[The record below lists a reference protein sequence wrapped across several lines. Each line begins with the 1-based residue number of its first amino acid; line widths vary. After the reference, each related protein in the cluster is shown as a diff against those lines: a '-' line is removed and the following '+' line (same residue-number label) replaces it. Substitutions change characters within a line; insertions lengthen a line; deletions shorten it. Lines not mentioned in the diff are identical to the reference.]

1 MALLQHRF
9 FPRSM
14 FDMDQWVR
22 APPLTG
28 LSTLDLFDP
37 FDELDHTISR
47 NLNWLS
53 RPDFL
58 NFMPL
63 FPKVPQKYRIS
74 MDCSGFSPN
83 SIKTEVKGN
92 KLIVTGKEETKE
104 EGGGHDYSIRE
115 FRKSYDL
122 PSSAEHDKM
131 VSFMTAG
138 GNLIIELP
146 LKETKTSPNAD
157 LYPHIVDNSDG
168 TKSVCMKFVL
178 PTNVDPAK
186 ANVMVKDRDLI
197 FRVED
202 KVEKPDKT
210 SRYYYYKRTT
220 LPENTEFDK
229 LKCEM
234 KDNNQISI
242 SAPLNTEFTRSYRTI
257 PIEHREPINVPIE
270 HAKQQQQQ
278 QQQQPI
284 KEK

>member
-1 MALLQHRF
+1 
-9 FPRSM
+9 
-14 FDMDQWVR
+14 
-22 APPLTG
+22 
-28 LSTLDLFDP
+28 
-37 FDELDHTISR
+37 
-47 NLNWLS
+47 
-53 RPDFL
+53 
-58 NFMPL
+58 
-63 FPKVPQKYRIS
+63 
-74 MDCSGFSPN
+74 
-83 SIKTEVKGN
+83 
-92 KLIVTGKEETKE
+92 
-104 EGGGHDYSIRE
+104 
-115 FRKSYDL
+115 
-122 PSSAEHDKM
+122 M

-210 SRYYYYKRTT
+210 SRYYYYKVCLIIYMIYMRKRFYISNNYICTILKRTT

-229 LKCEM
+229 LRCEM

-278 QQQQPI
+278 QQQPI

>member
-1 MALLQHRF
+1 
-9 FPRSM
+9 
-14 FDMDQWVR
+14 
-22 APPLTG
+22 
-28 LSTLDLFDP
+28 
-37 FDELDHTISR
+37 
-47 NLNWLS
+47 
-53 RPDFL
+53 
-58 NFMPL
+58 MPL

-74 MDCSGFSPN
+74 VDCTGFSPN

-122 PSSAEHDKM
+122 PSSSEHDKM

-168 TKSVCMKFVL
+168 SKSVCMKFVL

-210 SRYYYYKRTT
+210 SRYYYYKVCLYMRQSFYISNNYIFTVLKRTT

-270 HAKQQQQQ
+270 HTKQQQQ